1 MSDLYALESF
11 LDSGMAVSL
20 IQLIV
25 SPLFSIALYVLSSL
39 GLYTIAQRRGLNSP
53 WLAWI
58 PVARVWLLGSLSDQY
73 RYVTRRQTSSRR
85 KILLVLDL
93 ISLVLKVI
101 IVVCL
106 ISLVGQAIAAVVAF
120 YSEEQ
125 LLSTLFST
133 LIGLLGL
140 LVPLAAVSI
149 AYTIIRFMA
158 LYDVYKSLDPSNCT
172 LFLVLSILFP
182 VTEPFFLLCNRKKDL
197 GMPPR
202 RPEPVGSPFPGQ
214 DPMNDP
220 SQQDFWDL

>member
-1 MSDLYALESF
+1 MSDFYALESF
-11 LDSGMAVSL
+11 LDSGMAVTL

-25 SPLFSIALYVLSSL
+25 SPLLSIVLYVLSSL
-39 GLYTIAQRRGLNSP
+39 GLYTIAQRRGLHAP

-73 RYVTRRQTSSRR
+73 RYVTRGQTSSRR
-85 KILLVLDL
+85 KILLVLDIL
-93 ISLVLKVI
+93 SAVLKTI
-101 IVVCL
+101 MLVCA
-106 ISLVGQAIAAVVAF
+106 ISLVGQTISAF
-120 YSEEQ
+120 VNSYSEEQ
-125 LLSTLFST
+125 ILSTLFST
-133 LIGLLGL
+133 LMGLLGL

-202 RPEPVGSPFPGQ
+202 RPEPTPTPYPGQ
-214 DPMNDP
+214 EPPSDLGQPDP
-220 SQQDFWDL
+220 WDL